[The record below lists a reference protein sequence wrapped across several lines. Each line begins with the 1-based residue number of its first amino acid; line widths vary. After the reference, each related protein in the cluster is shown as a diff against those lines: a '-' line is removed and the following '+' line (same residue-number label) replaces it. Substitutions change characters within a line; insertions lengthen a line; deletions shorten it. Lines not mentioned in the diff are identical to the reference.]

1 MPLPNLLIVGAQKSG
16 TTWLHR
22 SLGKSTQV
30 FATKKKELNF
40 FNIPDYDSPE
50 RVAEYMENFPAEPI
64 DGVKY
69 YMESTPHYFKLPPLV
84 AKNIKAM
91 LGSPTLLTVFR
102 NPIERYESAY
112 THHMLAG
119 RFPYTPEIDDLV
131 DDHKEFSLGKYGEI
145 LEAWWKIHPDL
156 KPHIYD
162 DLLAD
167 PVGFVGGVMDFL
179 ELENDIAPADLDFRT
194 NDKTV
199 KHDKKGLE
207 WEQMPV
213 LTESLRERLA
223 EAYAEDVAL
232 LGQLMDRDLS
242 HWLKPSA

>member
-22 SLGKSTQV
+22 SLGRSSQI

-40 FNIPDYDSPE
+40 FNKNTCTDPE
-50 RVAEYMENFPAEPI
+50 VRAEYMANFPFEPL

-69 YMESTPHYFKLPPLV
+69 YMESTPHYFKIPPI
-84 AKNIKAM
+84 AANNIKDM
-91 LGSPTLLTVFR
+91 LGSPTLLAVFR

-119 RFPYTPEIDDLV
+119 RFPYAPEITELV

-145 LEAWWKIHPDL
+145 LQTWWGIHPTL

-162 DLLAD
+162 DLVSD

-179 ELENDIAPADLDFRT
+179 ELDNDIAADELDFRT
-194 NDKTV
+194 NDKNV
-199 KHDKKGLE
+199 KLERSEHD
-207 WEQMPV
+207 WDQMPV
-213 LTESLRERLA
+213 LSDALRARLA
-223 EAYAEDVAL
+223 EEYAEDVAL

-242 HWLKPSA
+242 HWLTASA

>member
-1 MPLPNLLIVGAQKSG
+1 MPNLLIVGAQKSG

-22 SLGKSTQV
+22 SLGKSSHI
-30 FATKKKELNF
+30 FATQKKELNY
-40 FNIPDYDSPE
+40 FNKSDFDAPE
-50 RVAEYMENFPAEPI
+50 KLAEYATNFPAEPI
-64 DGVKY
+64 DGVAY
-69 YMESTPHYFKLPPLV
+69 YMESTPHYFKVPPIV
-84 AKNIKAM
+84 AKRLKTI
-91 LGSPTLLTVFR
+91 LGEPTLLAVLR

-131 DDHKEFSLGKYGEI
+131 DDHKEFSLGKYGAI
-145 LEAWWKIHPDL
+145 LEAWWKVHPDL
-156 KPHIYD
+156 KPYIYD

-179 ELENDIAPADLDFRT
+179 ELENDIAPKDLDFRT

-199 KHDKKGLE
+199 KLRRSDHE
-207 WEQMPV
+207 WQELPV
-213 LTESLRERLA
+213 LSASLRERLA
-223 EAYAEDVAL
+223 EAYADDVAL
-232 LGQLMDRDLS
+232 LGELMDRDLS